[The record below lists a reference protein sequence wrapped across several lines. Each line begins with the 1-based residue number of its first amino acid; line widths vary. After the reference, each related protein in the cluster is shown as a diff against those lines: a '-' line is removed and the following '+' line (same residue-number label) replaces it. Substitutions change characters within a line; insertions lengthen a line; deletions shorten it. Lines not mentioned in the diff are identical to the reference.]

1 MVLIHDIQKCAILS
15 KLFSHMLVLH
25 FFLISML
32 ITQFVQN
39 TEVIQANHIISIF
52 FPGPYIP
59 CIFIYFFILM
69 S

>member
-1 MVLIHDIQKCAILS
+1 MLI
-15 KLFSHMLVLH
+15 LH

-52 FPGPYIP
+52 FLGPYIP